1 MSRVF
6 ADLPAGLTVESAPAC
21 DVAGL
26 VVGQSI
32 TVLWQASRLN
42 LVIDNSSFLQLKQGD
57 VIPT

>member
-1 MSRVF
+1 MSRVL
-6 ADLPAGLTVESAPAC
+6 ADLAAGLTVETTPAC

-26 VVGQSI
+26 VVGQSR

-42 LVIDNSSFLQLKQGD
+42 FVIDNSTLLQLKQGD